1 MPQNTGDEES
11 LPQNRGDLDPIASWP
26 GEDHIIATLAGA
38 SIYVRIN
45 MHVYIYIY
53 IYIACTKI

>member
-11 LPQNRGDLDPIASWP
+11 LPQNRGGLDPIASWP

-38 SIYVRIN
+38 CIYVRIN
-45 MHVYIYIY
+45 MQLYVYI
-53 IYIACTKI
+53 